1 MEMTKEDE
9 EEVDRMVNEFSDVV
23 MDETTLDN
31 DDLMIDE
38 PGMDAEKIDAISQ
51 LSPATA
57 EYDQRKIV
65 LTSPQEN
72 MLHVEQENADV
83 LPPEAQVS
91 KRGASA
97 ELNKT
102 KSSGQATRKPVHRNP
117 IVKGASASRKMN
129 PTRGRQSPK

>member
-1 MEMTKEDE
+1 MELEGLDDMEITKEDE

-57 EYDQRKIV
+57 EDDQRKTV

-72 MLHVEQENADV
+72 MLPVEQQNADV
-83 LPPEAQVS
+83 LPPEAHLS

-97 ELNKT
+97 ESN
-102 KSSGQATRKPVHRNP
+102 S
-117 IVKGASASRKMN
+117 
-129 PTRGRQSPK
+129 